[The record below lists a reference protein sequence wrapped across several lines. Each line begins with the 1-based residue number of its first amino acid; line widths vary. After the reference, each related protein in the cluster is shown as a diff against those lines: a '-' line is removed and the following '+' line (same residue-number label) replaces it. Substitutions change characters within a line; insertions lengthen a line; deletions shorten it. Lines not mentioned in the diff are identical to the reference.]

1 MELLILF
8 VAAGMTIGT
17 FFIGLSLA
25 IEASPQNEDEVMPW
39 FLVWRTIPNRCKR
52 FWRLRKETLLFR
64 ALGYGFMW
72 VAGSILSVCLYS
84 EMSGKSLVLFVTALL
99 IFPVFWEWL
108 MFAVMKGVACMY
120 AKYRC

>member
-72 VAGSILSVCLYS
+72 VAGSIL
-84 EMSGKSLVLFVTALL
+84 
-99 IFPVFWEWL
+99 
-108 MFAVMKGVACMY
+108 AV
-120 AKYRC
+120 

>member
-39 FLVWRTIPNRCKR
+39 FW
-52 FWRLRKETLLFR
+52 FGELFQTG
-64 ALGYGFMW
+64 ANAFG
-72 VAGSILSVCLYS
+72 A
-84 EMSGKSLVLFVTALL
+84 
-99 IFPVFWEWL
+99 
-108 MFAVMKGVACMY
+108 
-120 AKYRC
+120 